1 MNNKSK
7 IIVIIISIILE
18 LALLIGAYS
27 IGRFHR
33 YKGTTEIGNNVIENI
48 TGAKDDVSTSKE
60 NVDISALLLENLSK
74 ENKENLK
81 TIAQLKSNNEKNTEV
96 IDSFIIN
103 FNKTEETLSSFKEN
117 YNGSPEDLA
126 WDIVTKEAEEMERL
140 LAEYKKILEKYE
152 RIGE

>member
-1 MNNKSK
+1 MDNKSK

-81 TIAQLKSNNEKNTEV
+81 TIAQLKSNNEKNSEV

>member
-1 MNNKSK
+1 M
-7 IIVIIISIILE
+7 
-18 LALLIGAYS
+18 ALLIGAYS

-33 YKGTTEIGNNVIENI
+33 YKGTTEIGNNAIENI

-60 NVDISALLLENLSK
+60 NVEISAFLLETLSK

-81 TIAQLKSNNEKNTEV
+81 TIAQLKSNNEKNSEV